1 MAVLV
6 RTKATPCW
14 RANNLKLTA
23 SLRRVMEMQIFLAE
37 LLESLQFDL
46 PKEKADIQRAVAGGT
61 MFPAIRGKADQG
73 GAMPIRIS
81 LAQ

>member
-1 MAVLV
+1 
-6 RTKATPCW
+6 
-14 RANNLKLTA
+14 
-23 SLRRVMEMQIFLAE
+23 MEMQIFLAE

-61 MFPAIRGKADQG
+61 MFPDIRGKADQG